1 MPNNAYLKQA
11 GLVLRILPFIAREEV
26 FALKGGT
33 AINFFWRDYPRL
45 SVDID
50 LTYLKIQER
59 ALSLLDI
66 NDRLASIEMRIG
78 RIFPGIKVTQQL
90 NKEDRTINGIII
102 KDNDAIVKVEVNPVI
117 RGAVFPVVNKK
128 LCPKAEAT
136 FELTLSVN
144 TLSFEDLYGGKI
156 CAALDRQHPR
166 DLFDIKLLFDNEGL
180 TEGIR
185 KAFLVYLI
193 SHDRPIVEVLNPS
206 LLDIRQIF
214 ENEFSGMTTDEV
226 KLSDL
231 IDVRNTLIKLI
242 KTSLTD
248 NEIKFL
254 FFFKNKT
261 PQWDLLGIA
270 GIEHFPAPQWKLINL
285 NRMNSEKHKLA
296 LQKLEKYLLS

>member
-1 MPNNAYLKQA
+1 MPNNTYLKQA
-11 GLVLRILPFIAREEV
+11 ELVLRILPYIAREEV

-50 LTYLKIQER
+50 LTYLKIHER

-66 NDRLASIEMRIG
+66 SDRLASIEMRIA

-90 NKEDRTINGIII
+90 NKENSTIKGLII
-102 KDNDAIVKVEVNPVI
+102 KDEDATVKVEVNPVI

-136 FELTLSVN
+136 FELTLSVI

-166 DLFDIKLLFDNEGL
+166 DLFDVKLLFDNEGL
-180 TEGIR
+180 TEDIR

-193 SHDRPIVEVLNPS
+193 SHDRPMVEILNPN
-206 LLDIRQIF
+206 LLDIKQIF
-214 ENEFSGMTTDEV
+214 ENEFTGMTAIEIEF
-226 KLSDL
+226 KEL
-231 IDVRNTLIKLI
+231 IDIRNKLIKLI
-242 KTSLTD
+242 KASLTEK
-248 NEIKFL
+248 EIEFL
-254 FFFKNKT
+254 LSFKNKT
-261 PQWDLLGIA
+261 PRWDLLGLT
-270 GIEHFPAPQWKLINL
+270 GIEKFPAPQWKLKNL
-285 NRMNSEKHKLA
+285 TKMNPEKHKLA
-296 LQKLEKYLLS
+296 FQKLEKYLLS

>member
-11 GLVLRILPFIAREEV
+11 GLVLRILPYIAREEV

-50 LTYLKIQER
+50 MTYLKIHER

-66 NDRLASIEMRIG
+66 SNRLASIEMRIG
-78 RIFPGIKVTQQL
+78 RIFPGIKVIQQL
-90 NKEDRTINGIII
+90 NKEDNTIKGFII
-102 KDNDAIVKVEVNPVI
+102 KDGDATVKVEVNPVI

-128 LCPKAEAT
+128 LCPRAEAT

-185 KAFLVYLI
+185 QAFLVYLI
-193 SHDRPIVEVLNPS
+193 SHDRPMVEVLNPS
-206 LLDIRQIF
+206 LVDIRQIF
-214 ENEFSGMTTDEV
+214 DNEFAGITAIEIEL
-226 KLSDL
+226 KEL
-231 IDVRNTLIKLI
+231 IDIRNKLIKLI
-242 KTSLTD
+242 KASLSEK
-248 NEIKFL
+248 EIEFL
-254 FFFKNKT
+254 LSFKNKT
-261 PQWDLLGIA
+261 PRWDLLGLT
-270 GIEHFPAPQWKLINL
+270 GIEKFRAPRWKL
-285 NRMNSEKHKLA
+285 K
-296 LQKLEKYLLS
+296 